1 MPMLCIKLSLE
12 SYDEDNDDNKQKNQI
27 FIPLKS
33 DNFDYI
39 NIHKDQDYILNII
52 MKRKNKSN
60 NLKAHCPLFQKG
72 KDEGWFLILGNISN
86 KELLV
91 LKRAS
96 AINEQRKYQLQFTA
110 PSKLGNFIFVYIYDY
125 LSMYYMTVIILF
137 FLRTNNSNVLF
148 DFRLLHRIRSTI

>member
-12 SYDEDNDDNKQKNQI
+12 SYDEDNDNNKQKNQI

-33 DNFDYI
+33 DNLDYI

-72 KDEGWFLILGNISN
+72 KDEGWFLILGNVSD

-110 PSKLGNFIFVYIYDY
+110 PSKLGNFIFLYIYNY
-125 LSMYYMTVIILF
+125 LSMYYIIVIIF
-137 FLRTNNSNVLF
+137 FFFFFTKNLIFFKDKQL
-148 DFRLLHRIRSTI
+148 

>member
-39 NIHKDQDYILNII
+39 SIRKGQDYILNVI

-72 KDEGWFLILGNISN
+72 KDEGWFLVLGNVSD

-110 PSKLGNFIFVYIYDY
+110 PSKLGNFIFIYIYDY
-125 LSMYYMTVIILF
+125 LFMYYMTVIVLF
-137 FLRTNNSNVLF
+137 FFFTKNLIFFKDKQL
-148 DFRLLHRIRSTI
+148 